1 MGQTNEDRH
10 ETFEPL
16 KKFFTSKLFQNKSW
30 SIYNFTE
37 IQKRSCDVVE
47 KIPTKT
53 Q

>member
-16 KKFFTSKLFQNKSW
+16 KKFLTSKLFQNKVGL
-30 SIYNFTE
+30 YNFTE